1 MHLICFR
8 LIKPYRASIIIWALR
23 WHGRNALWALKCQ
36 CLFPVPCRFSNFD
49 PIFRFR
55 SDFPVSIR
63 VSSFDPIFQFRS
75 DFQNQF
81 GGNPNSVWGELKNG
95 VWGTQQHVRLLFPN
109 TLLFQYRTGK
119 RPLVFLLFYS
129 CKFNHF
135 PGMRSIAFQPLCKSA
150 GFRRWV
156 HSWLSLLLR

>member
-75 DFQNQF
+75 DFPVSIRFSSFDPIFQFRSDFQNQF

-119 RPLVFLLFYS
+119 RPLVFLF
-129 CKFNHF
+129 HT
-135 PGMRSIAFQPLCKSA
+135 MWSA
-150 GFRRWV
+150 
-156 HSWLSLLLR
+156 SKC

>member
-55 SDFPVSIR
+55 SEFPVSIR
-63 VSSFDPIFQFRS
+63 FSSFDLISKISLEGTRIRYE
-75 DFQNQF
+75 
-81 GGNPNSVWGELKNG
+81 GNSKMVCGELNNMFVCYSQIRFYFNIGLGNAPWCSCKLYNVTFKTFLNEVVLNSVLYENIS
-95 VWGTQQHVRLLFPN
+95 
-109 TLLFQYRTGK
+109 RTYIK
-119 RPLVFLLFYS
+119 MSF
-129 CKFNHF
+129 
-135 PGMRSIAFQPLCKSA
+135 I
-150 GFRRWV
+150 
-156 HSWLSLLLR
+156 